1 MVTNVQAYNYAG
13 TQGSQQF
20 PNFAPAMAN
29 DFFGSQIFGGVGYN
43 QQQPTYTPPT
53 NAASAILQQYMYE
66 TNASQGVNNTPPT
79 MEDYAMATQIANMYS
94 GANTPSLF
102 QNNHFMQNDIFAQQV
117 FPPFTMNNG
126 QAIA

>member
-13 TQGSQQF
+13 TQASQQF
-20 PNFAPAMAN
+20 PNFAPAMSN
-29 DFFGSQIFGGVGYN
+29 DFFGSQIFGGAGYN
-43 QQQPTYTPPT
+43 QQQPTYAPPT
-53 NAASAILQQYMYE
+53 NAASAILQQHMYE
-66 TNASQGVNNTPPT
+66 TNATQGVNNNPPT

-102 QNNHFMQNDIFAQQV
+102 TNSYFMQNDIFAQQV